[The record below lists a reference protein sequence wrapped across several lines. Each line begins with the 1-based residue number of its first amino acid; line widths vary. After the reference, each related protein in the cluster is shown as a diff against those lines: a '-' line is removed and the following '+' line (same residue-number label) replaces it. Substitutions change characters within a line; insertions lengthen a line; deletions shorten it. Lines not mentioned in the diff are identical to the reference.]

1 MCRAALYLS
10 IGHSGRMKRKPSEG
24 SMAVRVNKSKRLFNV
39 DEYHR
44 MGDVG
49 IFHEDSQVELLEGEV
64 WEKQPPQPY
73 RYTVA
78 DYERMI
84 EGGILGEDE
93 RVELIEGEIV
103 QMSPVGRLHVACVNR
118 FDAILH

>member
-1 MCRAALYLS
+1 
-10 IGHSGRMKRKPSEG
+10 
-24 SMAVRVNKSKRLFNV
+24 MAVRVNKSKRLFNV

-49 IFHEDSQVELLEGEV
+49 IFDEDSPVELLEGEV
-64 WEKQPPQPY
+64 WEKYPPQPY
-73 RYTVA
+73 RYTVE

-103 QMSPVGRLHVACVNR
+103 QMSPIGKRHAACVDRLTAFARGRLPGYGTR
-118 FDAILH
+118 Y